1 MTSRKR
7 SGWRRN
13 RPGRLYLYL
22 AIRSLVAAGQ
32 WQEAFDL
39 VKLKST
45 PEVSTRSAA
54 FAELTRALVKAGQK
68 DRFQVL
74 YMQMPMPPPDPNLV
88 FREYVRALAD
98 EGKIDDAVAA
108 IGELRGRLSGFSTAD
123 MLILVAQA
131 YAKRGD
137 TKRADEFFDKA
148 QATLQAGLQKPAASG
163 PLQQDDPISLR
174 YALISLS
181 ALRGD
186 TAGVKTALQQLPSG
200 PRALPP
206 PGPDRVAEAF
216 RMQGQRRVSQALAQ
230 KKQYELA
237 LEVARSITFSTFDR
251 DQAVAFVASSY
262 AADGRIDDA
271 RAVLSSLGDETKPKT
286 WTNVVGGLA
295 VALAKAGNVALAL
308 QTAEQIGDPLGR
320 RGAVFAI
327 GQTLPQ

>member
-1 MTSRKR
+1 
-7 SGWRRN
+7 
-13 RPGRLYLYL
+13 
-22 AIRSLVAAGQ
+22 
-32 WQEAFDL
+32 
-39 VKLKST
+39 
-45 PEVSTRSAA
+45 
-54 FAELTRALVKAGQK
+54 
-68 DRFQVL
+68 
-74 YMQMPMPPPDPNLV
+74 
-88 FREYVRALAD
+88 
-98 EGKIDDAVAA
+98 
-108 IGELRGRLSGFSTAD
+108 
-123 MLILVAQA
+123 
-131 YAKRGD
+131 
-137 TKRADEFFDKA
+137 
-148 QATLQAGLQKPAASG
+148 
-163 PLQQDDPISLR
+163 
-174 YALISLS
+174 LISLS